1 MKPRNRLTRAARVVL
16 LFTALLGAGVA
27 AAAGPAAKNGNG
39 DLITLNFQDAD
50 INALIN
56 TISQITGKNF
66 IVDPR
71 VKGKVT
77 LVSGQKLNVDQVY
90 DVFLSVL
97 EVHNF
102 AAVESEDGITKIV
115 PSSLVKQS
123 PTPTSFVVPRPRG
136 DEYITQVYQL
146 KHTSVQELVPV
157 LRPLLPPTDHFA
169 AHAQSNTLVFTG
181 TAANVKRV
189 IKVIDRLD
197 QPKIE
202 RNIHVVYLRYAKAAD
217 LVKLLSNILSSRQQ
231 TAAAKGA
238 ASATE
243 PVNVQADESTNA
255 LVIQSAEDDFTYI
268 QEVINKLDI
277 RRAQVFMEGLIAE
290 VSVDKAQDLGV
301 RWNFG
306 DDNLNT
312 GQTSGSTGF
321 SDVTGGLTIGYIQ
334 SLVEDIEGN
343 LVPQFQVVLSALQ
356 SDANTNILSTPTLLT
371 LDNETAEIVVGQ
383 EVPFVTG
390 QYTATGTTATTDP
403 NTGTTV
409 TNPFQ
414 TIERKEVGIKL
425 KLTPQIN
432 EGNAMRLVI
441 EQEVSSISPTT
452 VQGASDLITNT
463 RSIKATVMVDDGEI
477 IVLGGLIQ
485 DDFKDN
491 VDRVPFLG
499 DIPVLGHLF
508 RKSSKNAVKQNLMF
522 FLRPKIIRT
531 RADLAGYTAKKYRTI
546 QEQQKGSL
554 PDTKHLLRKEKP
566 PVLPDIEIEGAEP
579 AASGTTP

>member
-1 MKPRNRLTRAARVVL
+1 
-16 LFTALLGAGVA
+16 
-27 AAAGPAAKNGNG
+27 
-39 DLITLNFQDAD
+39 
-50 INALIN
+50 
-56 TISQITGKNF
+56 
-66 IVDPR
+66 
-71 VKGKVT
+71 
-77 LVSGQKLNVDQVY
+77 
-90 DVFLSVL
+90 VFLSVL

-102 AAVESEDGITKIV
+102 AAVGGEDGITKIV

-197 QPKIE
+197 QPQIE
-202 RNIHVVYLRYAKAAD
+202 RNIHVVYLRYAKAVD
-217 LVKLLSNILSSRQQ
+217 LVKLLSNVLTSRQQ
-231 TAAAKGA
+231 AAGAKGA
-238 ASATE
+238 TPSE
-243 PVNVQADESTNA
+243 PINVQADESTNA
-255 LVIQSAEDDFTYI
+255 LVIQSAADDFVYI
-268 QEVINKLDI
+268 QEIVDKLDI
-277 RRAQVFMEGLIAE
+277 RRAQVFMEALIAE
-290 VSVDKAQDLGV
+290 VSTDMAQDLGI
-301 RWNFG
+301 RWEFG
-306 DDNLNT
+306 DDNLQT
-312 GQTSGSTGF
+312 GETSGSVGF
-321 SDVTGGLTIGYIQ
+321 SDVTGGLNIGYLQ
-334 SLVEDIEGN
+334 SLIEN
-343 LVPQFQVVLSALQ
+343 LRGEVVPQFQVVLSALQ
-356 SDANTNILSTPTLLT
+356 SDANTNILSTPTILT

-390 QYTATGTTATTDP
+390 QYTSTGTTTTTDP
-403 NTGTTV
+403 DTGTTV

-432 EGNAMRLVI
+432 EGNAIRLVI

-463 RSIKATVMVDDGEI
+463 RSIKATVMIDNGEI

-491 VDRVPFLG
+491 VDKVPLLG
-499 DIPVLGHLF
+499 DVPVLGHLF

-522 FLRPKIIRT
+522 FLRPRIIRT
-531 RADLAGYTAKKYRTI
+531 RSDLAGFTAEKYRHI
-546 QEQQKGSL
+546 QEQQEESL
-554 PDTKHLLRKEKP
+554 PNTKHLLRKEKP
-566 PVLPDIEIEGAEP
+566 PVLPDVEIEDGGP
-579 AASGTTP
+579 ARSDVAP